1 MDNNEFSFE
10 SIFAAGI
17 GMPVEKTV
25 EVQSEER
32 FDGFLDATFAE
43 ISRSE
48 EDIQFLETYGSMEDL
63 NTKAKLNMLSK
74 INKAYGKC
82 NRGIENY
89 CRSLEAETDGTAALK
104 EDEKPAEEGKTVDPK
119 TIEKK
124 KNWLKSVL
132 TAIGK
137 FFKKIWDAIVSFFK
151 NMVSKIKNLFAKNK
165 AKKDLKEA
173 AETKP
178 AETKPAET
186 KPAETKLPTSGST
199 SSSANKIDVMNP
211 DMVKQLEKALEQTYG
226 HINRLQPF
234 VNKVCAKNDEAIKD
248 LDKIVKDVDGKS
260 NSEIFKT
267 HVYDNL
273 LVCSA
278 SIKLMSQLGQ
288 IVLKSAQKMFNNI
301 THTEQVI
308 ASSFDK
314 FLAEYSKAS
323 KWICDAYDKIKN
335 HKTGATKEIREAF
348 GNDIY
353 EFYNTIVVSVKRLVG
368 YNAPVITKT
377 DFTNPSSSGKNIS
390 EMIKKLSSGISETFN
405 DRPVAFKRLVK
416 DLFGVVIEDKF
427 FENKS
432 K

>member
-10 SIFAAGI
+10 SIFAAGM

-25 EVQSEER
+25 EVQSEEK

-48 EDIQFLETYGSMEDL
+48 EDIQFLETYGSMEDF

-89 CRSLEAETDGTAALK
+89 CRSLEAETEGTSAIK
-104 EDEKPAEEGKTVDPK
+104 EDEKPAEEGKTIDPK
-119 TIEKK
+119 KVEKK

-132 TAIGK
+132 TAVGN
-137 FFKKIWDAIVSFFK
+137 FFKKIWGAIVSFFK
-151 NMVSKIKNLFAKNK
+151 NMVSKIKNFFAKNK

-178 AETKPAET
+178 T
-186 KPAETKLPTSGST
+186 ETKLPTSGST

-211 DMVKQLEKALEQTYG
+211 DMVKQLEKALEQTYD

-260 NSEIFKT
+260 NGEIFKI

-288 IVLKSAQKMFNNI
+288 IVLKAAQKMFNNI
-301 THTEQVI
+301 THTEQVT

-335 HKTGATKEIREAF
+335 HKTDATKEIREAF

-353 EFYNTIVVSVKRLVG
+353 EFYNNIVVSVKRLIG

-405 DRPVAFKRLVK
+405 DHPVAFKRLVK